1 MPLTPAELTQAVSR
15 LTGDSG
21 SGEAFIERLAD
32 ELGVSP
38 RELHQYL
45 ESFGQ
50 AKRARGSLDRELIV
64 EVALRIADEHGLE
77 ALTLRRLAAELGVT
91 PTALYRYIES
101 KDALLD
107 AMVDHVLGRVDVSG
121 APDASWQEALR
132 ALALSARDAFAP
144 HPSVALLGATRPIA
158 LGDNALRLRDF
169 GIGAFR
175 KAGVTPGEALEL
187 FDLFVNLCLAL
198 ILRET
203 SPALGP
209 GYMDEPRE
217 ERLRRLRR
225 DVDAL
230 PPGKYPWAAEAIELW
245 TSAPDPL
252 REFERG
258 LEVVISGLEAD
269 VEALLR
275 FRAGS
280 PTSDTPRS
288 GRATDS

>member
-1 MPLTPAELTQAVSR
+1 MPRKGQRDRKDITPAELTQAVSR
-15 LTGDSG
+15 LTGDPDSG
-21 SGEAFIERLAD
+21 GAFIERLAD
-32 ELGVSP
+32 QLGVSP
-38 RELHQYL
+38 RELHHYL

-50 AKRARGSLDRELIV
+50 EKRARGALDRELIV
-64 EVALRIADEHGLE
+64 EVALRVADEHGLE

-91 PTALYRYIES
+91 PTALYRYVES

-107 AMVDHVLGRVDVSG
+107 AMADYVLGRVNVG
-121 APDASWQEALR
+121 EAPDMTWQETLR

-144 HPSVALLGATRPIA
+144 YPAAALLGTTRPIA
-158 LGDNALRLRDF
+158 LGDNALRLRDA

-175 KAGVTPGEALEL
+175 RAGLRPGEALEL

-225 DVDAL
+225 DVETL
-230 PPGKYPWAAEAIELW
+230 SPGKYPWAAEAIELW
-245 TSAPDPL
+245 TSPPDPL
-252 REFERG
+252 REFGRG
-258 LEVVISGLEAD
+258 LEVVMSGLEAD

-275 FRAGS
+275 FRE
-280 PTSDTPRS
+280 
-288 GRATDS
+288 

>member
-1 MPLTPAELTQAVSR
+1 MPLP
-15 LTGDSG
+15 
-21 SGEAFIERLAD
+21 
-32 ELGVSP
+32 
-38 RELHQYL
+38 
-45 ESFGQ
+45 
-50 AKRARGSLDRELIV
+50 LI
-64 EVALRIADEHGLE
+64 LPWPCL
-77 ALTLRRLAAELGVT
+77 VT
-91 PTALYRYIES
+91 
-101 KDALLD
+101 
-107 AMVDHVLGRVDVSG
+107 
-121 APDASWQEALR
+121 
-132 ALALSARDAFAP
+132 
-144 HPSVALLGATRPIA
+144 TRPIA

-187 FDLFVNLCLAL
+187 FDLFVNLCFAL

-217 ERLRRLRR
+217 ERLRRLRG

-245 TSAPDPL
+245 TSAPDPV

-275 FRAGS
+275 FRE
-280 PTSDTPRS
+280 
-288 GRATDS
+288 